1 MYTCGMLRY
10 IVLIDTG
17 GMKFYDS
24 EYDSEEEALKR
35 ARSIARS
42 IGRGSSG
49 EVIVCEETS
58 SVKSKTS
65 SITVIVCKEVSVYP
79 KRGRQ
84 RGRPSQR
91 RS

>member
-1 MYTCGMLRY
+1 MYTCDMLRY

-17 GMKFYDS
+17 GRKFYDS

-42 IGRGSSG
+42 IGRSSG

-58 SVKSKTS
+58 SVRSKTS
-65 SITVIVCKEVSVYP
+65 SITVIVCKELSVYP
-79 KRGRQ
+79 KRGRLSQQ
-84 RGRPSQR
+84 RS
-91 RS
+91 